1 MAELV
6 ASSASSPLVVCS
18 GPHGARVRAD
28 ASLSSAPAFEMPRGA
43 VARVLA
49 RRGVYRDDGRKAE
62 RLLID
67 WRGRQGWASAPFF
80 AAVDETVRRRASSE
94 AKKNAQK
101 TGTLPTD
108 FPPLPPPGPSDARLV
123 SVVTPTTPARR
134 WAHANLYECFA
145 RQTYEPRELCVYETG
160 GAAPSA
166 FWLEVAASDGRVRYE
181 HEPSGDSNLGAKR
194 NRLATMARGEVLA
207 HFDDDDCYRSA
218 YLARMAKLASFAC
231 FDVEQ
236 SELRVFD
243 SKVDRAASEATPR
256 GLCANQIFNPTS
268 ISLVDLH
275 TGQGWPEW
283 HSRTWGFG
291 FCYVYTRALALA
303 HPYDAA
309 WHMGEDYSFLLQAP
323 KRGAACVAFTDD
335 DAADPAV
342 LHVLHQG
349 STAQT
354 PTRPCGGRWFRGGP
368 HAAALR
374 RAEAQRRGGRRAREA
389 RARGV
394 EWAR

>member
-134 WAHANLYECFA
+134 WAHANLYECFD
-145 RQTYEPRELCVYETG
+145 RQTWPNKELCVYETG

-166 FWLEVAASDGRVRYE
+166 FWREIMASDGRVRYE

-218 YLARMAKLASFAC
+218 YLARMVAGLGASDFAKL
-231 FDVEQ
+231 
-236 SELRVFD
+236 
-243 SKVDRAASEATPR
+243 RA
-256 GLCANQIFNPTS
+256 GN
-268 ISLVDLH
+268 
-275 TGQGWPEW
+275 
-283 HSRTWGFG
+283 
-291 FCYVYTRALALA
+291 
-303 HPYDAA
+303 
-309 WHMGEDYSFLLQAP
+309 
-323 KRGAACVAFTDD
+323 
-335 DAADPAV
+335 
-342 LHVLHQG
+342 
-349 STAQT
+349 
-354 PTRPCGGRWFRGGP
+354 
-368 HAAALR
+368 
-374 RAEAQRRGGRRAREA
+374 GRRAGKTSNPLGHIE
-389 RARGV
+389 G
-394 EWAR
+394 